1 MHPDFDLPGRSKIT
15 GRKSTITG
23 LFLTSITPIIE
34 PTDAEVR
41 EALAVLGMTES
52 HCVCACC
59 GDRRTEWDHFR
70 PIVKDRKP
78 TGYITEI
85 ANLVPSCGKCNQSK
99 GNKPWQ
105 QWITSSARH
114 APANRNVADLPQRIK
129 RLEAYETWRKPV
141 MIDYIEVLGADEWGK
156 HMQFLDQVLKLLAE
170 AENHAAVCRVALGSY
185 RKGCGYSKWLTSRL
199 TGSPASGA
207 CRSRPFRV
215 SRFGGP

>member
-23 LFLTSITPIIE
+23 LFLTSITPIVV
-34 PTDAEVR
+34 PTDAEVT
-41 EALAVLGMTES
+41 EALSVLGMEER
-52 HCVCACC
+52 HCVCAYC

-99 GNKPWQ
+99 GNKPWR

-114 APANRNVADLPQRIK
+114 APGNRNVADLQQRMQ
-129 RLEAYETWRKPV
+129 RLEAYEAWRKPIV
-141 MIDYIEVLGADEWGK
+141 IDYVEVLGADEWER
-156 HMQFLDQVLKLLAE
+156 HMRFLDQVLELLAE
-170 AENHAAVCRVALGSY
+170 AERHAAVCRATVEKA
-185 RKGCGYSKWLTSRL
+185 
-199 TGSPASGA
+199 
-207 CRSRPFRV
+207 V
-215 SRFGGP
+215 SISNG